1 MAESQ
6 LGIAL
11 WRGIFSLGHKPLE
24 LTFAPAAMRILT
36 SSKLQSSTALCS
48 APSPAVLLPPLF
60 PSGVGTGVGSGVGTG
75 VGWGVGTGVGWG
87 VGTGV
92 GWGVG
97 TGVGWGVGSG
107 VGWAV
112 GSGVGWDIGT
122 GVPVGLGVGIGTGV
136 YVGLGVNVGCG
147 VFNSTVGGWSPSMGG
162 SVVGRVENIPAGGVG
177 EVAKPSSELLQA
189 TIASNTSMPT
199 ATFNSICSVLR
210 PEFLPNICSFSPVS
224 LPVSRPPPIVSLY

>member
-92 GWGVG
+92 GS
-97 TGVGWGVGSG
+97 GVGWGVGSG
-107 VGWAV
+107 VG
-112 GSGVGWDIGT
+112 T
-122 GVPVGLGVGIGTGV
+122 GVPVGLGVGAGSGV
-136 YVGLGVNVGCG
+136 PVGLGV
-147 VFNSTVGGWSPSMGG
+147 
-162 SVVGRVENIPAGGVG
+162 GVG
-177 EVAKPSSELLQA
+177 TGV
-189 TIASNTSMPT
+189 
-199 ATFNSICSVLR
+199 
-210 PEFLPNICSFSPVS
+210 
-224 LPVSRPPPIVSLY
+224 